1 MSPSPWFFLAAVPV
15 FALLVLIHEFGHFI
29 VAKWAGVRVEEFGI
43 GFPPRLAGIK
53 RGETL
58 YSINWL
64 PIGGFVRMPGE
75 NGETTDEN
83 GNPDPGSFAS
93 KSAGKRAAVLLAG
106 VTMNLILAVLLFT
119 AAEAVGQVQ
128 FPNVV
133 HSVVNGSPA
142 QAAGIQAGDKILF
155 VDGQKIT
162 YFSDL
167 QQATNT
173 DVMNALTA
181 QPNLKTVPIVLVI
194 QHKGSTQAQTI
205 TVQALAHPD
214 PNKGQGYLGVDA
226 DENAAITIRPH
237 IWEAPWLGVKD
248 IGTTFSLTVQG
259 IQDVVRGLIP
269 VRQAFSGPVGIVNIT
284 GQVASNI
291 PVLGWNPILFLAG
304 FLSLNLAFF
313 NILPIPALD
322 GGRLLFI
329 VIEVVRRGKRVSP
342 EREGLVNLIGMA
354 CLLFLVFLVT
364 LNDVGNLFGGH

>member
-1 MSPSPWFFLAAVPV
+1 MSPWFYLAAVPI

-29 VAKWAGVRVEEFGI
+29 VAKWAGIRVEEFGI

-83 GNPDPGSFAS
+83 GLPDPGSFAS
-93 KSAGKRAAVLLAG
+93 KTAGKRAAVLLAG
-106 VTMNLILAVLLFT
+106 VTMNLILAVVLFT

-133 HSVVNGSPA
+133 QSVVKGSPA
-142 QAAGIQAGDKILF
+142 QAAGIQAGDKILS
-155 VDGQKIT
+155 VDGKHIT

-167 QQATNT
+167 QQVPST
-173 DVMNALTA
+173 DIMNALNA
-181 QPNLKTVPIVLVI
+181 HPNLKTVPIVLVI
-194 QHKGSTQAQTI
+194 QHNGSTQQQTI

-214 PNKGQGYLGVDA
+214 VNKGQGYLGVDA
-226 DENAAITIRPH
+226 DQNAPITVRPP
-237 IWEAPWLGVKD
+237 IWQAPILGVRD
-248 IGTTFSLTVQG
+248 IGSTVTATVGG
-259 IQDVVRGLIP
+259 IREVIRGLIP
-269 VRQAFSGPVGIVNIT
+269 ARQAFSGPVGIVSIT
-284 GQVASNI
+284 GQVASAI
-291 PVLGWNPILFLAG
+291 PTQGWYPILFLAG

-313 NILPIPALD
+313 NVLPIPALD

-329 VIEVVRRGKRVSP
+329 VIEVLRRGKRVSP

-354 CLLFLVFLVT
+354 CLLLLVFLVT
-364 LNDVGNLFGGH
+364 LNDVGNIFAGH

>member
-75 NGETTDEN
+75 NGETKDEN

-106 VTMNLILAVLLFT
+106 VTMNLILAVVLFT
-119 AAEAVGQVQ
+119 AAEAVGQVDYA
-128 FPNVV
+128 PVV
-133 HSVVNGSPA
+133 QSVQAGSPG
-142 QAAGIQAGDKILF
+142 QAAGLKAGDRILSVNGNPVRGF
-155 VDGQKIT
+155 TDIVTDTTDAVVNASANANSVPIT
-162 YFSDL
+162 LVVVHRGSSAPVTLLVQARTHNTL
-167 QQATNT
+167 QQGAIGFSRTN
-173 DVMNALTA
+173 
-181 QPNLKTVPIVLVI
+181 QLVR
-194 QHKGSTQAQTI
+194 I
-205 TVQALAHPD
+205 THP
-214 PNKGQGYLGVDA
+214 
-226 DENAAITIRPH
+226 
-237 IWEAPWLGVKD
+237 IWEAPLYGVQD
-248 IGTTFSLTVQG
+248 IGNTFTLTVQG
-259 IQDVVRGLIP
+259 IREIVRGLIP
-269 VRQAFSGPVGIVNIT
+269 ANQAVSGPVGIVSFT
-284 GQVASNI
+284 GQAASAI
-291 PVLGWNPILFLAG
+291 PTFGWYPILFLAG